1 MIARPAAPASLF
13 VGREKELTALQ
24 KRLNAAVSGECQ
36 LAIVAGEPGAGKTRL
51 VEELTT
57 LARARRIRVLSG
69 RFVEQDRAF
78 AHQGFC
84 ELIQDAFRGRDSG
97 SSAPSLP
104 DVSDLAPDLVAL
116 FPVLSEIPELRG
128 AAESGAAAA
137 RDARKGEDQTAVFEL
152 IARTLGR
159 LAQGRPL
166 VLLLENL
173 HAAELSIEALQ
184 YVVRRLGP
192 TPTLVLGT
200 CRTSEVGPKHPLT
213 AMLDSFADD
222 PRFLTFTLG
231 PLSAPESRALVESLA
246 GGAPLAPGLAERL
259 YQSTE
264 GNPFFTKELVRSL
277 MDSGG
282 IAKDESGVLNF
293 SRGAEIS
300 SDALPATIQQA
311 IERRVKRL
319 PQELREVLSIASVLG
334 RSFEDKDLQ
343 TLAEDHENLEEAVD
357 RLIEEG
363 ILEEERGSRDDRFA
377 FTSGMVRDV
386 LYAAFPRR
394 KRRGLHRKY
403 AEILEKRYAGRLERV
418 YPELLHHF
426 TEGDVPEKKVAYG
439 LKLAKKALD
448 AFSADEAL
456 RVLRATIAVLED
468 AEDDRAA
475 EGEALAL
482 LARAHRMAGDVGA
495 ALDESEKALEALSEA
510 GDAPRALETLLF
522 AAETAWQARRVEE
535 TRRWVERGVE
545 AARRVG
551 DVDAQRTLL
560 SLAATVAN
568 MRGEYARAA
577 ACLQE
582 IERLGGQAK
591 EQAEVPQGGRLVVA
605 VGTPLEAKE
614 PAETQIDEEAE
625 VLANVFE
632 TLVAADERGNPVPAL
647 AERWSLL
654 DGGRTV
660 RLHLRKDVHFSDGTP
675 LTAPV
680 VKEALTRSL
689 RLRRDDAPAA
699 LAAVRGASEVLD
711 GSSPELA
718 GLEIVAD
725 DVLDVRLG
733 GPLPIFPAL
742 LTDRTV
748 AVAHAS
754 GAAIAGTGPFVVA
767 SHAPERVVLE
777 RNPLFRGI
785 PARVDAVEF
794 RAKMSPAAIAAGM
807 KSGEIDVGRDLSP
820 QDLDTLL
827 RETRF
832 RSGLVEAP
840 KKNTYFVLVNVTKE
854 PVANPSLRHALAGVV
869 RTRDLVWSALGRFGL
884 PATGLIPPGILGHDP
899 GRRRVPL
906 AREKA
911 AELVRASGLATPVVL
926 HAAVHPF
933 FHERYRALTAALLET
948 WREIGI
954 EVSIDTQ
961 TMAEYL
967 DSLRN
972 AAPFDLRIGRWNAD
986 YDDPDSFTYSLFD
999 GSVGIAR
1006 NYGSSPQRDALLAE
1020 ARAES
1025 RPLVREGLYRRFE
1038 NELLDEGLVVP
1049 LFHDVELRIANPSVR
1064 GLRLFSVAP
1073 YVNYAELGKTQ
1084 APVAEPAPAA
1094 APALFGGVLHVPFT
1108 GSLETLDPARANTL
1122 EQAEVVPCLFETLTR
1137 VEGGHIVPWLA
1148 SEVSAE
1154 SGGTEFRFRLRPG
1167 IRFHDGRA
1175 LTARDVRASFER
1187 LLQTTDTDQQWALA
1201 PIRGAR
1207 RVIARDTGDL
1217 AGFHVVSP
1225 LEFLVELEKPMS
1237 FFPVLVATPAASVLP
1252 EGVGELGR
1260 SWTAGCVGTG
1270 PFRLVDFESGRRI
1283 ELERN
1288 PNYWRDGVPRAEGL
1302 AFHLGVPPEEIKR
1315 EFVAVLPADAEA
1327 LRHDPRFG
1335 PGYRES
1341 PRLITYL
1348 LAFNVNSGPFRD
1360 VAVRRAVRDSLDVPA
1375 LVRRT
1380 LGRLAVPAHGLIP
1393 PGLLG
1398 HAAASPQEKRSAASA
1413 PDETLSRDTV
1423 AATAVVHPV
1432 FLGEYSALEREL
1444 ATALRE
1450 MGFALKHVTR
1460 TMAEFVQ
1467 TLRHRD
1473 PPNLFLGRWDADYP
1487 DADSFVHGVLH
1498 TEEGILGRFC
1508 GRPQIDE
1515 LSERARVEMEPRNRH
1530 AIYRQVEEIVA
1541 REALLV
1547 PLFHEQSYRFGRPE
1561 LEGLRVG
1568 FASPTVAYETLS
1580 LRR

>member
-1 MIARPAAPASLF
+1 
-13 VGREKELTALQ
+13 
-24 KRLNAAVSGECQ
+24 
-36 LAIVAGEPGAGKTRL
+36 
-51 VEELTT
+51 
-57 LARARRIRVLSG
+57 
-69 RFVEQDRAF
+69 
-78 AHQGFC
+78 
-84 ELIQDAFRGRDSG
+84 
-97 SSAPSLP
+97 
-104 DVSDLAPDLVAL
+104 
-116 FPVLSEIPELRG
+116 
-128 AAESGAAAA
+128 
-137 RDARKGEDQTAVFEL
+137 
-152 IARTLGR
+152 
-159 LAQGRPL
+159 
-166 VLLLENL
+166 
-173 HAAELSIEALQ
+173 
-184 YVVRRLGP
+184 
-192 TPTLVLGT
+192 
-200 CRTSEVGPKHPLT
+200 
-213 AMLDSFADD
+213 
-222 PRFLTFTLG
+222 
-231 PLSAPESRALVESLA
+231 
-246 GGAPLAPGLAERL
+246 
-259 YQSTE
+259 
-264 GNPFFTKELVRSL
+264 
-277 MDSGG
+277 
-282 IAKDESGVLNF
+282 
-293 SRGAEIS
+293 
-300 SDALPATIQQA
+300 
-311 IERRVKRL
+311 
-319 PQELREVLSIASVLG
+319 VLSIASVLG

-343 TLAEDHENLEEAVD
+343 TLAEDRGDLEESLD
-357 RLIEEG
+357 RLIAEG
-363 ILEEERGSRDDRFA
+363 LLEEERESRGDRFA

-426 TEGDVPEKKVAYG
+426 TEGDVPEKRVAYG
-439 LKLAKKALD
+439 LKLARKSID
-448 AFSADEAL
+448 SFGADEAL
-456 RVLRATIAVLED
+456 RVLRATIDVLED
-468 AEDDRAA
+468 AEDDKAA
-475 EGEALAL
+475 EGEARAL

-495 ALDESEKALEALSEA
+495 ALDESEKALETLSEA

-535 TRRWVERGVE
+535 TRRWVERGID

-577 ACLQE
+577 AYLQE

-591 EQAEVPQGGRLVVA
+591 EQAEVPPGGHLVVA
-605 VGTPLEAKE
+605 VGNPLEAKE

-647 AERWSLL
+647 ADRWSLL

-660 RLHLRKDVHFSDGTP
+660 RLHLRKDVRFSDGTP
-675 LTAPV
+675 LTAHV

-689 RLRRDDAPAA
+689 RLRHDDAPAA
-699 LAAVRGASEVLD
+699 LAAIRGASEVLD
-711 GSSPELA
+711 GSSPELG

-754 GAAIAGTGPFVVA
+754 GEAIVGTGPFVIA

-777 RNPLFRGI
+777 RNPLFHGS

-807 KSGEIDVGRDLSP
+807 RSGEIDVGRDLSP
-820 QDLDTLL
+820 QDLDVLL

-854 PVANPSLRHALAGVV
+854 PVANGSLRRALAGVV
-869 RTRDLVWSALGRFGL
+869 KTRDLVWSALGRFGL

-899 GRRRVPL
+899 GRRRAPL

-933 FHERYRALTAALLET
+933 FHERYRALTTALLET
-948 WREIGI
+948 WSEIGI

-986 YDDPDSFTYSLFD
+986 YDDPDTFTYSLFD
-999 GSVGIAR
+999 GNVGIVR

-1038 NELLDEGLVVP
+1038 NELLDEGCVVP

-1064 GLRLFSVAP
+1064 GLRLISVAP
-1073 YVNYAELGKTQ
+1073 YVNYAELGKAHTP
-1084 APVAEPAPAA
+1084 AAEPAPAA

-1108 GSLETLDPARANTL
+1108 GSLEALDPAHASTL
-1122 EQAEVVPCLFETLTR
+1122 EQAEVVPNLFETLTR
-1137 VEGGHIVPWLA
+1137 VEGGHVVPWLA

-1154 SGGTEFRFRLRPG
+1154 SGGTEFRFRLRRG
-1167 IRFHDGRA
+1167 IRFHDGRS

-1187 LLQTTDTDQQWALA
+1187 VLQTQDTDQQWALA

-1207 RVIARDTGDL
+1207 RVIARETGDL
-1217 AGFHVVSP
+1217 AGFHVLSP

-1252 EGVGELGR
+1252 EGIGELGR
-1260 SWTAGCVGTG
+1260 SWRTGCVGTG
-1270 PFRLVDFESGRRI
+1270 PFRLLDFEPGRRI

-1288 PNYWRDGVPRAEGL
+1288 PSYWRDGVPRAEGL
-1302 AFHLGVPPEEIKR
+1302 VFHLGVPPEEIKR
-1315 EFVAVLPADAEA
+1315 EFVAGRFAIAADLLPADAEA
-1327 LRHDPRFG
+1327 LRHDPHFG

-1341 PRLITYL
+1341 PRLITYV

-1360 VAVRRAVRDSLDVPA
+1360 AAVRRAVRDSLDVPT

-1398 HAAASPQEKRSAASA
+1398 HAAVSPQEKRSGASA

-1432 FLGEYSALEREL
+1432 FLGEYAALEREL

-1460 TMAEFVQ
+1460 TMAEFIQAVR
-1467 TLRHRD
+1467 RHD
-1473 PPNLFLGRWDADYP
+1473 PPSLFLGRWDADYP
-1487 DADSFVHGVLH
+1487 DADSFVRGVLH

-1508 GRPQIDE
+1508 GRPELDE
-1515 LSERARVEMEPRNRH
+1515 LSERGRAETEPRDRH
-1530 AIYRQVEEIVA
+1530 AIYRQVEEILA

-1568 FASPTVAYETLS
+1568 FASPTVAYEKLS